1 MSDLLAQV
9 DKIRD
14 TRGSQETKEINTSHE
29 KQSKLAVA
37 VERQVSGN

>member
-14 TRGSQETKEINTSHE
+14 TRGTPVTIEANTSHE
-29 KQSKLAVA
+29 KQSKQAVE

>member
-14 TRGSQETKEINTSHE
+14 TRGTQVTKEVNTSHE
-29 KQSKLAVA
+29 KQSKQAVG